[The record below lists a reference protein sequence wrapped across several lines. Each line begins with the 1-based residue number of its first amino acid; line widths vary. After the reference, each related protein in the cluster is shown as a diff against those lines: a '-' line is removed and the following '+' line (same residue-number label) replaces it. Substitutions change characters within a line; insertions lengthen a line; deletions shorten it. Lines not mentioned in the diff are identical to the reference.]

1 MEREQLKITKLKS
14 PGMPDTV
21 PACSLAQA
29 PSRPNGSSPLGH
41 PSSTS
46 SSTHRVL
53 LFTSPAKASCE
64 VSLVKFSQK
73 TAPS

>member
-46 SSTHRVL
+46 SSTQCTPNALVHISGQGKLRSI
-53 LFTSPAKASCE
+53 FSE
-64 VSLVKFSQK
+64 V
-73 TAPS
+73 